1 MRKWWVLFFIVI
13 TSLFLVYNYIYQ
25 DHRDIKT
32 EQASYST
39 TAKALQLAF
48 VNTPATSQ
56 KKYLDQSIEISGKV
70 SKISKNAI
78 TLNGSI
84 FCVFLDKNNSIK
96 INQTLTVKGRFVG
109 YDDLLEEIKLDQ
121 CSVTNK
127 N

>member
-1 MRKWWVLFFIVI
+1 MRKWWVLFFLVI

-32 EQASYST
+32 EQATYNIS
-39 TAKALQLAF
+39 AKSLQLEFA
-48 VNTPATSQ
+48 NNPTTSQ
-56 KKYLDQSIEISGKV
+56 QKYLDQSIEITGKV
-70 SKISKNAI
+70 SKISKNTI

-84 FCVFLDKNNSIK
+84 FCVFLDKNNSVK
-96 INQTLTVKGRFVG
+96 INQNLTVKGRFVG

-121 CSVTNK
+121 CSVINK